1 LIDTLQSACSSAE
14 SSTRASSRSL
24 RVGTLS
30 SRCERPPAGS
40 GRASPSAAPR
50 STGRVG
56 PKPPTDEP
64 SVPRSTQNSPFVT
77 PSGRDSPGSSG
88 YVLTRTA
95 LTSLRA
101 YADLTKPRLL
111 PLVLFTGL
119 PVFGMAAR
127 GWPSIGFAALTL
139 LGIALAAASA
149 NTLNAWIE
157 RDIDAR
163 MERTRE
169 RPLPSGRIAPRAAL
183 RFGLALGVASTGLL
197 ALCAGRAAAGLGVAS
212 ILFYVFV
219 YTIWLKPRSAWNA
232 VIGGA
237 AGAAAP
243 LIADAAVNGRVGA
256 PGLLLFSIV
265 FFWQPPHVWAIA
277 LYRKSDY
284 QAAGIPMLPSVIG
297 DEATRWRML
306 WYTLGLIPVTLAP
319 VALGLL
325 GPVYL
330 AVALGMNAWFVG
342 SAVRL
347 LRRRTPDAA
356 RDVFRVSLAY
366 LFSLFLA
373 MNVDLVAR
381 L

>member
-1 LIDTLQSACSSAE
+1 
-14 SSTRASSRSL
+14 
-24 RVGTLS
+24 
-30 SRCERPPAGS
+30 
-40 GRASPSAAPR
+40 
-50 STGRVG
+50 
-56 PKPPTDEP
+56 
-64 SVPRSTQNSPFVT
+64 
-77 PSGRDSPGSSG
+77 
-88 YVLTRTA
+88 
-95 LTSLRA
+95 
-101 YADLTKPRLL
+101 
-111 PLVLFTGL
+111 VLFTGL
-119 PVFGMAAR
+119 PVFGMAAG
-127 GWPSIGFAALTL
+127 GWPPLGFAALTL

-169 RPLPSGRIAPRAAL
+169 RPLPSGRIAPPAAL
-183 RFGLALGVASTGLL
+183 RFGLALGAASTALLGLV
-197 ALCAGRAAAGLGVAS
+197 AGRAAAGLGVAS

-277 LYRKSDY
+277 LYRKRDY
-284 QAAGIPMLPSVIG
+284 EAAGIPMLPSVIG

-325 GPVYL
+325 GNVYL
-330 AVALGMNAWFVG
+330 AVALGMNAWFAA
-342 SAVRL
+342 SALRL
-347 LRRRTPDAA
+347 LRRRTPEAA
-356 RDVFRVSLAY
+356 RQMFRVSLAY

-373 MNVDLVAR
+373 MNVDLLAR

>member
-1 LIDTLQSACSSAE
+1 
-14 SSTRASSRSL
+14 
-24 RVGTLS
+24 V
-30 SRCERPPAGS
+30 
-40 GRASPSAAPR
+40 
-50 STGRVG
+50 
-56 PKPPTDEP
+56 
-64 SVPRSTQNSPFVT
+64 
-77 PSGRDSPGSSG
+77 
-88 YVLTRTA
+88 TRTA
-95 LTSLRA
+95 LQSLRT

-119 PVFGMAAR
+119 PVFGMAAG
-127 GWPSIGFAALTL
+127 GWPSLGFAALTL

-157 RDIDAR
+157 RDVDAR
-163 MERTRE
+163 MERTRS

-183 RFGLALGVASTGLL
+183 GFGLALGAVSTAVL
-197 ALCAGRAAAGLGVAS
+197 ALVAGRAAAALGVAS

-256 PGLLLFSIV
+256 AGLLLFAIV

-277 LYRKSDY
+277 LYRKRDY
-284 QAAGIPMLPSVIG
+284 EAAGIPMLPSVIG
-297 DEATRWRML
+297 DEATRRRML
-306 WYTLGLIPVTLAP
+306 WYTIGLVPVTLAP

-325 GPVYL
+325 GNVYL
-330 AVALGMNAWFVG
+330 AVALGMNAWFAG
-342 SAVRL
+342 SALRL
-347 LRRRTPDAA
+347 LRRRTPAAA

>member
-1 LIDTLQSACSSAE
+1 M
-14 SSTRASSRSL
+14 
-24 RVGTLS
+24 
-30 SRCERPPAGS
+30 
-40 GRASPSAAPR
+40 
-50 STGRVG
+50 
-56 PKPPTDEP
+56 
-64 SVPRSTQNSPFVT
+64 
-77 PSGRDSPGSSG
+77 
-88 YVLTRTA
+88 TRTA
-95 LTSLRA
+95 LRSLRT

-119 PVFGMAAR
+119 PVFGMAAG
-127 GWPSIGFAALTL
+127 GWPPLGFAALTL

-169 RPLPSGRIAPRAAL
+169 RPLPSGRIAPPAAL
-183 RFGLALGVASTGLL
+183 RFGLALGAASTAVLGVV
-197 ALCAGRAAAGLGVAS
+197 AGRAAAGLGVAS

-277 LYRKSDY
+277 LYRKRDY
-284 QAAGIPMLPSVIG
+284 EAAGIPMLPSVIG

-325 GPVYL
+325 GNVYL
-330 AVALGMNAWFVG
+330 AVALGMNAWFAA
-342 SAVRL
+342 STLRL
-347 LRRRTPDAA
+347 LRRRTPEAA
-356 RDVFRVSLAY
+356 RQMFRVSLAY